1 MSDTNSDFFNK
12 LNPFV
17 TIPNIL
23 NDSNYQKLPVDWF
36 IVITDIR
43 GSTKAIEA
51 GLYKD
56 VNVVGVS
63 SIIAAKNACG
73 DLDIPFIFGGDG
85 ATLFIPPEK
94 IEAVK
99 KALSTTKKK
108 SRDDF
113 KLELR
118 VSVIPAFE
126 IYNRNSE
133 IFIARMRLSQTAH
146 IAMAKGTGIALAEDL
161 TKKTKEYEIAEDG
174 KTLADAHKG
183 LECRWNPI
191 ESQRGEILTVIVQ
204 ACESGTS
211 TYVRVLN
218 EITDSVPELSLL
230 DVKKISASWPPKH
243 LYKEISMKH
252 AAPMKYIYYV
262 LTLLWVAFLAIVIN
276 AQRKNEKSLVAKYMN
291 ELGTNTDFVKFD
303 ETFRM
308 VIDITLAQKAK
319 ILEILEK
326 YRKNGEIYFGTHS
339 SAEALMTCF
348 VQTNHDHVHFVDG
361 GSGGYALAAK
371 QLKAQKLA

>member
-1 MSDTNSDFFNK
+1 MPSSSDFYKNIASFMD
-12 LNPFV
+12 V
-17 TIPNIL
+17 PNIL
-23 NDSNYQKLPVDWF
+23 NTQNYQKLPFDWY

-99 KALSTTKKK
+99 KALAATKKK
-108 SRDDF
+108 SREDF

-118 VSVIPAFE
+118 VSIIPAIE

-133 IFIARMRLSQTAH
+133 IFIARMKLSRSAH
-146 IAMAKGTGIALAEDL
+146 IAMAKGGGIALAEDL
-161 TKKTKEYEIAEDG
+161 TKKSSEFELPAE
-174 KTLADAHKG
+174 TEATPNAHKG

-191 ESQRGEILTVIVQ
+191 KSVSGEILTVIVQ
-204 ACESGTS
+204 SQDSALPVYS
-211 TYVRVLN
+211 
-218 EITDSVPELSLL
+218 EIISKIMAVIPELSLVNI
-230 DVKKISASWPPKH
+230 DKISAAWPPKH
-243 LYKEISMKH
+243 LFKEISMKH
-252 AAPMKYIYYV
+252 EKPMRYVYYV
-262 LTLLWVAFLAIVIN
+262 LTLLWVAVLALAITLK
-276 AQRKNEKSLVAKYMN
+276 RKDPNSIVSKYMG
-291 ELGTNTDFVKFD
+291 ELKQNTDFIKFD

-308 VIDITLAQKAK
+308 VIDVSIEQKNKLLA
-319 ILEILEK
+319 ILED
-326 YRKNGEIYFGTHS
+326 YRNQELIYYGTHS
-339 SAEALMTCF
+339 SAEAMMTCF

-361 GSGGYALAAK
+361 GSGGYTLAAK